1 MATINSYTEIFKTGK
16 DFDQIYFL
24 DNFYETIDV
33 LNETEQTLSNI
44 LTSAIDNSLNVYV
57 KRSAFKILCDLTLVK
72 IITNN
77 FTVLSLMH
85 KLLFGVD
92 SLLLS
97 ISLKYLPYFLSAR
110 TIDFEDRIKALSD
123 DSNGEVASQ
132 AYFCLGLI
140 QLTNGTSQN
149 NITKSLITLHE
160 SKQYFQSAIQ
170 SVENRIDAEFYLL
183 LIDCCESL
191 INNNTQLVKTT
202 FESLKKNI
210 LTRNLYEFDERNIE
224 LDFLFFQ
231 LTEQIKFSFET
242 AVKAKTWLEIKP
254 QIKILLDI
262 NIELKKIKDST
273 ETNHF
278 FIERLFSNVLE
289 NVGNRIYE
297 VNLLSEKERLQS
309 LLTDTKNS
317 LIVDFI
323 NHIISL
329 LPDTEIPQ
337 SENLELLSLLV
348 KYDHDDGLRNY
359 EQLSDKRISSE
370 AINMIQKLLQKDYNN
385 LMPFKTGSITGQEVL
400 ISLRSQ
406 IEVLLP
412 DYPLNKLEIFFKV
425 IEEVIRYARISFVG
439 NDKKRFNFLFAESE
453 NGKGQNAIE
462 QDLQDNMIVFFE
474 HSNIADGLGHEQA
487 KFVDGGRVDILYKK
501 DIITI
506 PIELKK
512 SPIRPTQQILEENYI
527 AQAQTYTAGY
537 EQLGV
542 FVLLELSDKSIEPP
556 PNFKDWFRV
565 HHLKPHTNLP
575 IKFPDYIISVVIPG
589 NRVLPSTRSTYN

>member
-231 LTEQIKFSFET
+231 
-242 AVKAKTWLEIKP
+242 
-254 QIKILLDI
+254 
-262 NIELKKIKDST
+262 DS
-273 ETNHF
+273 
-278 FIERLFSNVLE
+278 
-289 NVGNRIYE
+289 
-297 VNLLSEKERLQS
+297 
-309 LLTDTKNS
+309 
-317 LIVDFI
+317 
-323 NHIISL
+323 
-329 LPDTEIPQ
+329 
-337 SENLELLSLLV
+337 
-348 KYDHDDGLRNY
+348 
-359 EQLSDKRISSE
+359 
-370 AINMIQKLLQKDYNN
+370 
-385 LMPFKTGSITGQEVL
+385 
-400 ISLRSQ
+400 
-406 IEVLLP
+406 
-412 DYPLNKLEIFFKV
+412 
-425 IEEVIRYARISFVG
+425 IR
-439 NDKKRFNFLFAESE
+439 
-453 NGKGQNAIE
+453 
-462 QDLQDNMIVFFE
+462 
-474 HSNIADGLGHEQA
+474 H
-487 KFVDGGRVDILYKK
+487 
-501 DIITI
+501 
-506 PIELKK
+506 
-512 SPIRPTQQILEENYI
+512 
-527 AQAQTYTAGY
+527 
-537 EQLGV
+537 
-542 FVLLELSDKSIEPP
+542 
-556 PNFKDWFRV
+556 
-565 HHLKPHTNLP
+565 
-575 IKFPDYIISVVIPG
+575 
-589 NRVLPSTRSTYN
+589 